1 MGHYSLAQYPSWGIY
16 KHAPTA
22 FERQRR
28 LLLRY
33 IHIDI
38 VIEKKSVDNKANAN
52 VEIDLDCYLNM

>member
-33 IHIDI
+33 IDI